1 MEHRHIPAA
10 KDGSIPDAKTRF
22 RRGQD
27 IFLEDVWYGRC
38 AICGELIRP
47 PKLWYWYRNGL
58 FLLPAAAYIPIL
70 IWLLNLAVRTDGPA
84 YLAFVLLLLTFLSL
98 FAISELIERAILTF
112 GRWQEFPTGLKAK
125 QLQFR
130 SDRKKPKAD
139 FHLDWHFFV
148 FLFCLFCADLLFP
161 SLTTPYAPPRS
172 RNFRQ
177 KERSTLR

>member
-1 MEHRHIPAA
+1 MYFVFFATRNIILTTRGACSIWSIGISLPQRTAA
-10 KDGSIPDAKTRF
+10 FPTRKRVF
-22 RRGQD
+22 GAGRTFFWRT
-27 IFLEDVWYGRC
+27 YGRC

-58 FLLPAAAYIPIL
+58 FLLPAAAYFPIL

-84 YLAFVLLLLTFLSL
+84 YLAFVLLLLTCLSL

-130 SDRKKPKAD
+130 SDRKSQKRIFIWFGISLSFYFVYFA
-139 FHLDWHFFV
+139 LICFF
-148 FLFCLFCADLLFP
+148 
-161 SLTTPYAPPRS
+161 R
-172 RNFRQ
+172 R
-177 KERSTLR
+177 

>member
-84 YLAFVLLLLTFLSL
+84 YLAFVLLLLTCLSL

-130 SDRKKPKAD
+130 SDRKSQKRIFIWFGISLSFYFAY
-139 FHLDWHFFV
+139 FALICFF
-148 FLFCLFCADLLFP
+148 
-161 SLTTPYAPPRS
+161 R
-172 RNFRQ
+172 R
-177 KERSTLR
+177 

>member
-10 KDGSIPDAKTRF
+10 KDDSIPDAKTRF

-58 FLLPAAAYIPIL
+58 FLLPAAAYFPIL

-84 YLAFVLLLLTFLSL
+84 YLAFVLLLLTCLSL
-98 FAISELIERAILTF
+98 FAFSELIERAIQTF
-112 GRWQEFPTGLKAK
+112 GRWQEIPTGLKAK

-130 SDRKKPKAD
+130 SDRKSQKRIFIWFGISLPFYFAY
-139 FHLDWHFFV
+139 FALICFF
-148 FLFCLFCADLLFP
+148 
-161 SLTTPYAPPRS
+161 R
-172 RNFRQ
+172 R
-177 KERSTLR
+177 

>member
-38 AICGELIRP
+38 AICGELI
-47 PKLWYWYRNGL
+47 
-58 FLLPAAAYIPIL
+58 
-70 IWLLNLAVRTDGPA
+70 
-84 YLAFVLLLLTFLSL
+84 
-98 FAISELIERAILTF
+98 ERAILTF

-130 SDRKKPKAD
+130 SDRKSQKRI
-139 FHLDWHFFV
+139 FIWFGI
-148 FLFCLFCADLLFP
+148 
-161 SLTTPYAPPRS
+161 SLTFYFAYFALICF
-172 RNFRQ
+172 FR
-177 KERSTLR
+177 R

>member
-58 FLLPAAAYIPIL
+58 FLLPAAAYFPIL

-84 YLAFVLLLLTFLSL
+84 YP
-98 FAISELIERAILTF
+98 
-112 GRWQEFPTGLKAK
+112 G
-125 QLQFR
+125 FR
-130 SDRKKPKAD
+130 SASAHLLVTLRDQRADRACHSDLRAVAGVSHGSESQTAAVSQRPKKPKAD
-139 FHLDWHFFV
+139 FHLVWHFFD

-161 SLTTPYAPPRS
+161 SLTTPYVPPS
-172 RNFRQ
+172 PQ
-177 KERSTLR
+177 P

>member
-1 MEHRHIPAA
+1 MFFATYNIILTTRGACSIWSIGISLPQRTAA
-10 KDGSIPDAKTRF
+10 SPTRK
-22 RRGQD
+22 RV
-27 IFLEDVWYGRC
+27 LWYGRC

-58 FLLPAAAYIPIL
+58 FLLPAAAYFPIL

-84 YLAFVLLLLTFLSL
+84 YLAFVLLLLTCLSL

-130 SDRKKPKAD
+130 SDRKSQKRI
-139 FHLDWHFFV
+139 FIWFGI
-148 FLFCLFCADLLFP
+148 
-161 SLTTPYAPPRS
+161 SLTFYFAYFALICF
-172 RNFRQ
+172 FR
-177 KERSTLR
+177 R

>member
-58 FLLPAAAYIPIL
+58 FLLPAAAYFPIL

-84 YLAFVLLLLTFLSL
+84 YLAFVLLLLTCCHS
-98 FAISELIERAILTF
+98 S
-112 GRWQEFPTGLKAK
+112 
-125 QLQFR
+125 R
-130 SDRKKPKAD
+130 SA
-139 FHLDWHFFV
+139 
-148 FLFCLFCADLLFP
+148 
-161 SLTTPYAPPRS
+161 S
-172 RNFRQ
+172 
-177 KERSTLR
+177 